1 MQPREDHLAVW
12 TRRPSA
18 AVARLAGRP
27 LLLLSARDLLRAAR
41 EEGLLTV
48 AFAAPAGPAMAGF
61 ARAARDCGAPLFLVR
76 PSGSADEA
84 GPQESRD
91 DDAFVDLA
99 LKAADEL
106 GFRGPMALIKE
117 PPRSGC
123 AVPERDR
130 VFREL
135 EAGFTGLG
143 IAARVDDTAG
153 ARDAAL
159 SASQVC
165 QLGIGLEVFPV
176 GGSPQLGVEMVQM
189 LRARG
194 APPSAL
200 RLTGHETEAAAFAGE
215 LQSVAVTTAAEGAPE
230 TLRGLGVHQLFAAGP
245 FLRALR
251 RAAPRQLWE
260 KLQDWSDDR
269 QATLEQS
276 ASRHQR
282 LLRDLTPE
290 QQDKL
295 EALCCFEA
303 GELLRRSGAAR
314 TSERLA
320 ARIAGYVEQ
329 ER

>member
-1 MQPREDHLAVW
+1 MQPQGHLAVW
-12 TRRPSA
+12 TRRPTS

-61 ARAARDCGAPLFLVR
+61 TRAARDCGAPLFLVR

-91 DDAFVDLA
+91 DVAFVDLA
-99 LKAADEL
+99 LRAADEL
-106 GFRGPMALIKE
+106 SFRGPMALLKE
-117 PPRSGC
+117 PPRAGC

-130 VFREL
+130 VFREM

-159 SASQVC
+159 SAAQVC
-165 QLGIGLEVFPV
+165 QLGLGLEVIPV
-176 GGSPQLGVEMVQM
+176 GGAPLLGVEVVRM
-189 LRARG
+189 LGARG

-200 RLTGHETEAAAFAGE
+200 RLTGHESEAAGFESE
-215 LQSVAVTTAAEGAPE
+215 LRGVAVTTAAEGAPG
-230 TLRGLGVHQLFAAGP
+230 TLRALGVHQLIAAGP

-251 RAAPRQLWE
+251 RAAPATLWD
-260 KLQDWSDDR
+260 KLQAWSDEQ
-269 QATLEQS
+269 QATLEQA

-295 EALCCFEA
+295 EALCCFE
-303 GELLRRSGAAR
+303 GEELLRRAGAAG

-320 ARIAGYVEQ
+320 ARVASYVEQ
-329 ER
+329 ES

>member
-1 MQPREDHLAVW
+1 MTSQGHLAVW
-12 TRRPSA
+12 TRRPTT

-91 DDAFVDLA
+91 DVAFVEA
-99 LKAADEL
+99 AMKAADEL
-106 GFRGPMALIKE
+106 AFRGPMALIKE

-159 SASQVC
+159 SAAQVC
-165 QLGIGLEVFPV
+165 QLGIGLEVIPV
-176 GGSPQLGVEMVQM
+176 GGSPRLGVEIVSM

-200 RLTGHETEAAAFAGE
+200 RLTGHEAEAAGFASA
-215 LQSVAVTTAAEGAPE
+215 LQTVAVTTAAEGAPE
-230 TLRGLGVHQLFAAGP
+230 TLHGLGVHQLFAAGP

-251 RAAPRQLWE
+251 RAAPAALWD
-260 KLQDWSDDR
+260 KLQAWSDDQ

-282 LLRDLTPE
+282 LLRELTPE

-303 GELLRRSGAAR
+303 EELLRRAGAAG
-314 TSERLA
+314 TSDRLS
-320 ARIAGYVEQ
+320 ARVGSYVEQ
-329 ER
+329 ES